1 MDELYCKIFIDTA
14 HSRSELFNKLQ
25 GFLNG
30 AASSFGYI
38 NTEWCEACLRN
49 NSYYSEKEYCSYRE
63 DFVIWPYYLEIYN
76 DDRSEP
82 SAYIQNIK
90 NLIAYLKN
98 FCKGVAAACDF
109 ENSLKL

>member
-14 HSRSELFNKLQ
+14 FDRSELLNKLQ

-30 AASSFGYI
+30 VASPFGYI
-38 NTEWCEACLRN
+38 NTEWCEACLKN
-49 NSYYSEKEYCSYRE
+49 NSYYSEKEYCGNRE

-76 DDRSEP
+76 DNRYEP

-90 NLIAYLKN
+90 KSDRIFKEFL
-98 FCKGVAAACDF
+98 
-109 ENSLKL
+109 